1 MKNILLSL
9 LLSLLAVA
17 CKSVKETQQSQE
29 VTQRTRIDS
38 IFVEKQV
45 PLRDTVYINIP
56 EIRTIKPE
64 CDSLCNEEV
73 RKIMQQISVNRQQ
86 GEDSQGVYYNRYKG
100 QLVVYQ
106 NIGARQSTYQGQF
119 SGYSHTKAVEQTKI
133 VKQYYV
139 PKLVKILAFI
149 GGGTLLFGVFWI
161 GFRIKEKI
169 RL

>member
-64 CDSLCNEEV
+64 CDSLCNEEI

-106 NIGARQSTYQGQF
+106 NIGARQSYRTNKDSQTILCSKARENISLYRR
-119 SGYSHTKAVEQTKI
+119 GYPPLWCV
-133 VKQYYV
+133 
-139 PKLVKILAFI
+139 LD
-149 GGGTLLFGVFWI
+149 
-161 GFRIKEKI
+161 

>member
-45 PLRDTVYINIP
+45 PVRDTVYINIP

-100 QLVVYQ
+100 
-106 NIGARQSTYQGQF
+106 
-119 SGYSHTKAVEQTKI
+119 
-133 VKQYYV
+133 
-139 PKLVKILAFI
+139 
-149 GGGTLLFGVFWI
+149 
-161 GFRIKEKI
+161 
-169 RL
+169 